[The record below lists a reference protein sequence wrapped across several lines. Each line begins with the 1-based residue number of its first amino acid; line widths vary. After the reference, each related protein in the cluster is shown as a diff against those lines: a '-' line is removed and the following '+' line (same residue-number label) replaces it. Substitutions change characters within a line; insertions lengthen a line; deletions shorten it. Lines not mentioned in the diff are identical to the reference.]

1 MRYRNIAS
9 PRTMINIGYPV
20 FFVLAFI
27 LIVLIISG
35 KFFWLAI
42 ILPIAAI
49 SLFVLMSPKKYRN
62 ALCMFEMNEEGISNR
77 QVSFRWE
84 EIEQI
89 SIAIEELPRHGGARG
104 LLPKSD
110 ETFRIYFVCIGS
122 QKTEYLSNLSPK
134 EVVFFSLSKQ
144 NVRMLQKFGSGKS
157 AKIDA
162 FLNEH
167 RDMLE

>member
-49 SLFVLMSPKKYRN
+49 SHFVLMIKY
-62 ALCMFEMNEEGISNR
+62 
-77 QVSFRWE
+77 
-84 EIEQI
+84 I
-89 SIAIEELPRHGGARG
+89 SILQ
-104 LLPKSD
+104 S
-110 ETFRIYFVCIGS
+110 
-122 QKTEYLSNLSPK
+122 
-134 EVVFFSLSKQ
+134 
-144 NVRMLQKFGSGKS
+144 VRDRK
-157 AKIDA
+157 
-162 FLNEH
+162 
-167 RDMLE
+167 

>member
-77 QVSFRWE
+77 HVSFRWE
-84 EIEQI
+84 DIKQI
-89 SIAIEELPRHGGARG
+89 SVAVEELPRHFYRNYTREGQV
-104 LLPKSD
+104 
-110 ETFRIYFVCIGS
+110 FQIYFVCIGS
-122 QKTEYLSNLSPK
+122 KETGYLSNLSPK

-144 NVRMLQKFGSGKS
+144 NVRMLQKLGGGKS
-157 AKIDA
+157 AEIDA